1 MKITS
6 SKQGREGR
14 ITSEFSEG
22 GSYHVGLEG
31 EFVDLSPTRDHQGT
45 SAAAGGSNYGGRPLS
60 TPAATAACTPFPG
73 TTVAARHLQR
83 SSATR
88 PTSRPMEASHTPA
101 PITAGRPPR
110 RAPRRLL
117 SAPMQATAAGP
128 GTGAVAAG
136 PGRERCSWSGNG
148 SGGSRSRSVPLQA
161 SVGGLGA
168 GSGGGCGG
176 DLVGGGCGGDQG
188 GGGCG

>member
-14 ITSEFSEG
+14 ITSEFSKG
-22 GSYHVGLEG
+22 GPYHVSLEV

-60 TPAATAACTPFPG
+60 APAATAARTPFPG
-73 TTVAARHLQR
+73 ITVAARHLQR
-83 SSATR
+83 SSAAW

-101 PITAGRPPR
+101 PITAGRPLP

-117 SAPMQATAAGP
+117 SALMQAAAADSGTGAVAAGP
-128 GTGAVAAG
+128 GTGAVAAD
-136 PGRERCSWSGNG
+136 PGTGAMAAGLVQC
-148 SGGSRSRSVPLQA
+148 RSRLR
-161 SVGGLGA
+161 
-168 GSGGGCGG
+168 
-176 DLVGGGCGGDQG
+176 
-188 GGGCG
+188 